1 MLSKDEVRHI
11 AGLARIGVDEAEIE
25 KFSADLSSILG
36 WVEQLERI
44 DISNV
49 EPTAHISGIENVT
62 REDEARDFFD
72 KDKIVKLFPERK
84 DNYNKVKSVL

>member
-25 KFSADLSSILG
+25 KFSTDLSSILG
-36 WVEQLERI
+36 WVEQLEKI
-44 DISNV
+44 DVSNV
-49 EPTAHISGIENVT
+49 EPTAHISGIENVA
-62 REDEARDFFD
+62 REDRAHDFAD